1 VATIRLDA
9 FRASARARS
18 QARLLLPDV
27 RTLGRA
33 RPRAANR
40 TGGSFARPSCPRA
53 ATAPYNP

>member
-40 TGGSFARPSCPRA
+40 TGARGVSLRRA
-53 ATAPYNP
+53 QAAL